1 MTEDEEMAFDDEES
15 SEDLNIDSKI
25 EAITDSTAR

>member
-15 SEDLNIDSKI
+15 SEDLDMDSKV
-25 EAITDSTAR
+25 EAIADSTAR